1 MYVKRLFLIIIFA
14 MSLMGCSNSMDK
26 NTTKILVINNIEKQ
40 KTHRIEQIQIN
51 KLCLI
56 DKQTEVSCR
65 CIELVILKLIPEMMT
80 CELSTFCNIPG
91 IL

>member
-40 KTHRIEQIQIN
+40 KTHRIVQIQIN

-56 DKQTEVSCR
+56 DKQTEVSCVV
-65 CIELVILKLIPEMMT
+65 L
-80 CELSTFCNIPG
+80 N
-91 IL
+91 